1 MTLVRRVLR
10 TARPVVE
17 TLLAGALLGV
27 VAMVFATQ
35 LTGLGSP
42 QSPSELPLARA
53 YMLAVMRNDVDTMA
67 QLGPN
72 ADVLG
77 RAINSQQL
85 TTLLNTVK
93 FDSLTYLGGAGLGSF
108 GVHVYVIQSEG
119 ANGIRLSPFALAVVK
134 GKVVQLRGLTPQPA
148 TP

>member
-1 MTLVRRVLR
+1 MTLLRRVVR
-10 TARPVVE
+10 TVRPVVE
-17 TLLAGALLGV
+17 TLLAGILLGV
-27 VAMVFATQ
+27 VAMAFATQ
-35 LTGLGSP
+35 LSGPGESQTST
-42 QSPSELPLARA
+42 EIRVARA

-85 TTLLNTVK
+85 TQLLNSVK
-93 FDSLTYLGGAGLGSF
+93 FDSLTYLGGAGLGPF

-119 ANGIRLSPFALAVVK
+119 ASGMRLSPFALTIVQ
-134 GKVVQLRGLTPQPA
+134 GKVVQLRGLSPQ
-148 TP
+148 TETQ

>member
-1 MTLVRRVLR
+1 MTLLRRVLR
-10 TARPVVE
+10 TARPIVE

-27 VAMVFATQ
+27 VVMAFASQ
-35 LTGLGSP
+35 LAGTGS
-42 QSPSELPLARA
+42 SRSSAELPLARA

-108 GVHVYVIQSEG
+108 GVHVYVIQSES
-119 ANGIRLSPFALAVVK
+119 ASGIRLSPFALAVVK
-134 GKVVQLRGLTPQPA
+134 GKVVQLRGLTPQAA